1 MRSVTDSEPEP
12 TADESAA
19 PDAGDGDGEG
29 EGETLEEKRARV
41 MARLAE
47 LIRSDPP
54 QLSGG
59 PVSTGGFPT
68 LPSSADEF
76 DQEKAAELFAALG
89 QFFEQRTRPGD
100 TGQGGEGETELEGDV

>member
-1 MRSVTDSEPEP
+1 MTDPQPERAADETAGSEP
-12 TADESAA
+12 
-19 PDAGDGDGEG
+19 GG
-29 EGETLEEKRARV
+29 GETPEEKRARV

-47 LIRSDPP
+47 IIRSDPP

-59 PVSTGGFPT
+59 PVSAGGGFPT

-89 QFFEQRTRPGD
+89 QFFEKRARPGD
-100 TGQGGEGETELEGDV
+100 AEEPDAKEPEPEPEGD